1 MRSILLAVALLLAGA
16 GAAPKAAG
24 AAEPTIR
31 AYPHGPLYS
40 YPLDS
45 LRGVQSLVL
54 QTAAVV
60 NTTGAP
66 LTVGTIELDLLRDG
80 QVVERRT
87 LAGPDIAALAK
98 NGAAVQAS
106 GMTDVIT
113 FQFGDLLKPSVTLA
127 ATPTLAPGE
136 GLLIASQV
144 FSFSG
149 KRDALRITARAAAP
163 GSAVASLTLPLVTT
177 TPEARYI
184 FPLAGRIYVGAGP
197 SLNTHHRWAVP
208 EEFAL
213 DLGPL
218 GAGGATHSGDGM
230 AFTDYDGYGR
240 TVRAAADGE
249 VVKVVTDRP
258 EDPSHFRKP
267 DETAEAYLGRIMAWQ
282 VALLAKG
289 VDALTGNV
297 VIIRHAWGEY
307 SVYAHLQPGPSPVQ
321 VGQRVRAG
329 DPVGKLGSS
338 GSSTEPHLHFQVCDA
353 PSALACA
360 GRPIG
365 FKDIEVPFALTP
377 GALQSGDI
385 VVAK

>member
-1 MRSILLAVALLLAGA
+1 MRSILLAAALMLATA
-16 GAAPKAAG
+16 GG
-24 AAEPTIR
+24 AAEAADPTLR

-45 LRGVQSLVL
+45 LHGVQSLVL

-60 NTTGAP
+60 NTTGTP

-87 LAGPDIAALAK
+87 LTGPDLEQLAK
-98 NGAAVQAS
+98 AGAAVQAS
-106 GMTDVIT
+106 GMADVVT
-113 FQFGDLLKPSVTLA
+113 FQFGDLLKPSVKLA

-136 GLLIASQV
+136 GLLIAGQV

-163 GSAVASLTLPLVTT
+163 GTATAVLTLPLVTT
-177 TPEARYI
+177 PPEARYI
-184 FPLAGRIYVGAGP
+184 FPLAGRSYVGAGP

-208 EEFAL
+208 EEFAF
-213 DLGPL
+213 DLGAI
-218 GAGGATHSGDGM
+218 GAGGETHKGDG
-230 AFTDYDGYGR
+230 ASFTDYYGYGL

-258 EDPSHFRKP
+258 EDPSQFRKP
-267 DETAEAYLGRIMAWQ
+267 DETSEAYLGRILAWQ
-282 VALLAKG
+282 DALLAKG

-297 VIIRHAWGEY
+297 VIIRHPWGEY
-307 SVYAHLQPGPSPVQ
+307 SVYAHLQPGPSPVK
-321 VGQRVRAG
+321 VGQQVKAG

-338 GSSTEPHLHFQVCDA
+338 GSSTEPHVHFQVCDA

-360 GRPIG
+360 GRPIA
-365 FKDIEVPFALTP
+365 FKDIEVPFSLVP
-377 GALQSGDI
+377 SALQSGDI